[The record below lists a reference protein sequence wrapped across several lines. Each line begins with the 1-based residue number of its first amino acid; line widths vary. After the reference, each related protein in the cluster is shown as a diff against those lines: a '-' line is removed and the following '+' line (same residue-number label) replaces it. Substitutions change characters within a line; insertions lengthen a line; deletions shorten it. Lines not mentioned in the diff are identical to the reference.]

1 MIVMEHRTKLYF
13 QIYATKGAG
22 IKKPLKAKA
31 NKGFGML
38 RGQDSNLRPLG
49 YEPNELPTA
58 PPREVDANISLNK

>member
-13 QIYATKGAG
+13 LIYATKGAG

-38 RGQDSNLRPLG
+38 RDPLN
-49 YEPNELPTA
+49 YRTYLSRTYLLPLTHSDTVNT
-58 PPREVDANISLNK
+58 RKTLN